1 MNSICGCRSSK
12 TRVSNDLE
20 YTSED
25 EYHSIDLSHTLIHH
39 QHEEEEEGE
48 QENDSNQVTDKK
60 ISHRV
65 IFIGDANIG
74 KYNCFEALNDLKED
88 EDEECSKKKG
98 IINISIRS
106 GSQLVFSHIEG
117 LEEDPLLR
125 KWKYRKIEVFVL
137 FFSLTSM
144 ESLISLAYKWAPE
157 VQNVITH
164 IEKNQI
170 KAIICIVGLYDER
183 SHAEDSNRIHQNV
196 IDSLKGMLSADIYI
210 EVSKNYSVEELS
222 QMVTRIEDQL
232 YFESPS
238 NTFPIKSYSD
248 ESSSDEDE
256 SSQCPF
262 YGNESCNIPH
272 PSGNVNN
279 DEIFNKK
286 CIIVSRPKQEE
297 LKKQIMGLRNR
308 GKATVVSDIALNI
321 DVKEEQNQ
329 IIEQIQTIL
338 EYKAEEVTN
347 CSVRNLKDNELF
359 NSHLLSSHSEQT
371 LLYKRKFLVEEMPN
385 PPWNVSAWNK
395 KSFKHFIHQKISLE
409 DEIEV
414 RGKLKHGFQHLSAAN
429 NCFSPV
435 IPKKYLKQFE
445 VVLLQCI
452 HALSKDSTLNAIS
465 VFDFFLLCKF
475 NLVECIKYLIY
486 RYPKGFGYLMMSFS
500 EETGGT
506 PHPICF
512 LEDESIVLKIMQIYH
527 PNLYSTRKDWKGYNI
542 LHYCADKNFINA
554 IILFLEF
561 DQQDVIFS
569 LLHMNDS
576 SSPIAV
582 AAQSGNENIA
592 RIMYN
597 YLDSNITDD
606 QFLSF
611 FRFNEFK
618 STSLLRICSQQ
629 KLHCLLKDII
639 NSFEK
644 RGISN
649 ELLPFLT
656 VQNKVDGERTL
667 LQNIQSESI
676 LIKLIPLYL
685 KNDSRN
691 LLLKCKKEKH
701 LGHYLAEKNYSKILL
716 TIHQHCTN
724 NNLNDLF
731 FFDFLLSPNK
741 YGDDC
746 CKLAAWKGSNE
757 FLVTALSLCR
767 GLNKSYLSL
776 LLHGTNQNQENL
788 MELLLFQQRSLIV
801 PRQIIM
807 LMEKEVHSDNKILIL
822 SCYRVHISPSEEL
835 VSLIEDTEK
844 LLPLSNTKKT
854 LICLKK
860 IIILI
865 FSLLLFCLD
874 IGFDISLA
882 IQYYKD
888 SDEACKHDFT
898 DYSQSLLEEESNF
911 HRATRYVGA
920 LCSSTRFYVTL
931 LFIISPW
938 LFYIFEF
945 IRETFINDRPMWIV
959 HVPFKEIKLTSYR
972 SNEQQAKLL
981 NAKAAQLMDKR
992 LKWRSIFGCCSSF
1005 NNFCTN
1011 LLFIFGFI
1019 SEFVVTIAFWPIIS
1033 MFRLFY
1039 ADVMYDIQHGIKKN

>member
-1 MNSICGCRSSK
+1 
-12 TRVSNDLE
+12 
-20 YTSED
+20 
-25 EYHSIDLSHTLIHH
+25 
-39 QHEEEEEGE
+39 
-48 QENDSNQVTDKK
+48 
-60 ISHRV
+60 
-65 IFIGDANIG
+65 
-74 KYNCFEALNDLKED
+74 
-88 EDEECSKKKG
+88 
-98 IINISIRS
+98 
-106 GSQLVFSHIEG
+106 
-117 LEEDPLLR
+117 
-125 KWKYRKIEVFVL
+125 
-137 FFSLTSM
+137 
-144 ESLISLAYKWAPE
+144 
-157 VQNVITH
+157 
-164 IEKNQI
+164 
-170 KAIICIVGLYDER
+170 
-183 SHAEDSNRIHQNV
+183 
-196 IDSLKGMLSADIYI
+196 
-210 EVSKNYSVEELS
+210 
-222 QMVTRIEDQL
+222 
-232 YFESPS
+232 
-238 NTFPIKSYSD
+238 
-248 ESSSDEDE
+248 
-256 SSQCPF
+256 
-262 YGNESCNIPH
+262 
-272 PSGNVNN
+272 
-279 DEIFNKK
+279 
-286 CIIVSRPKQEE
+286 
-297 LKKQIMGLRNR
+297 
-308 GKATVVSDIALNI
+308 
-321 DVKEEQNQ
+321 
-329 IIEQIQTIL
+329 
-338 EYKAEEVTN
+338 
-347 CSVRNLKDNELF
+347 
-359 NSHLLSSHSEQT
+359 
-371 LLYKRKFLVEEMPN
+371 
-385 PPWNVSAWNK
+385 
-395 KSFKHFIHQKISLE
+395 
-409 DEIEV
+409 
-414 RGKLKHGFQHLSAAN
+414 
-429 NCFSPV
+429 
-435 IPKKYLKQFE
+435 
-445 VVLLQCI
+445 
-452 HALSKDSTLNAIS
+452 
-465 VFDFFLLCKF
+465 
-475 NLVECIKYLIY
+475 
-486 RYPKGFGYLMMSFS
+486 MMSFS

-898 DYSQSLLEEESNF
+898 DYSSQSLLEEESNF

-972 SNEQQAKLL
+972 SNEQQAILL
-981 NAKAAQLMDKR
+981 NAKAVQLMDKR

-1039 ADVMYDIQHGIKKN
+1039 ADVMYDIQHGIKKIKARELKVSATKICSRARLIEALLESSFQPIIQLYIVFPILINNITSDKSIDLSRDLYLEASQFGSAITSITTLSWAITLYQSNIKGGALDLTVNFLGRIILLISNLFLITGRMLLFIVFAYGFGAGRLIGLIIFIIIHIIASTILIHYWRDPSFTITSKITYFINCVINGFGNTYLHMWIQLPQNLISEAKSGKSTFVRHLLFETIFFLELISMITFTYFMLDSRIAEAIQLKYLTLLIFGLYFIGNALKIFYYKTQHIWNELISIERDIKRLALRVFG

>member
-1 MNSICGCRSSK
+1 MYPLGI
-12 TRVSNDLE
+12 
-20 YTSED
+20 
-25 EYHSIDLSHTLIHH
+25 
-39 QHEEEEEGE
+39 
-48 QENDSNQVTDKK
+48 KK
-60 ISHRV
+60 V
-65 IFIGDANIG
+65 
-74 KYNCFEALNDLKED
+74 
-88 EDEECSKKKG
+88 
-98 IINISIRS
+98 
-106 GSQLVFSHIEG
+106 
-117 LEEDPLLR
+117 
-125 KWKYRKIEVFVL
+125 
-137 FFSLTSM
+137 
-144 ESLISLAYKWAPE
+144 
-157 VQNVITH
+157 
-164 IEKNQI
+164 
-170 KAIICIVGLYDER
+170 
-183 SHAEDSNRIHQNV
+183 
-196 IDSLKGMLSADIYI
+196 
-210 EVSKNYSVEELS
+210 
-222 QMVTRIEDQL
+222 
-232 YFESPS
+232 
-238 NTFPIKSYSD
+238 
-248 ESSSDEDE
+248 
-256 SSQCPF
+256 
-262 YGNESCNIPH
+262 
-272 PSGNVNN
+272 
-279 DEIFNKK
+279 
-286 CIIVSRPKQEE
+286 
-297 LKKQIMGLRNR
+297 
-308 GKATVVSDIALNI
+308 LNI
-321 DVKEEQNQ
+321 
-329 IIEQIQTIL
+329 
-338 EYKAEEVTN
+338 
-347 CSVRNLKDNELF
+347 
-359 NSHLLSSHSEQT
+359 LST
-371 LLYKRKFLVEEMPN
+371 K
-385 PPWNVSAWNK
+385 
-395 KSFKHFIHQKISLE
+395 KISLE

-452 HALSKDSTLNAIS
+452 HALSRVSTLNAIS

-731 FFDFLLSPNK
+731 F
-741 YGDDC
+741 
-746 CKLAAWKGSNE
+746 
-757 FLVTALSLCR
+757 SLI
-767 GLNKSYLSL
+767 SYFRRINMEMTVVN
-776 LLHGTNQNQENL
+776 LLHGKAPMNFLESNGVTT
-788 MELLLFQQRSLIV
+788 FPTKISLIV

-865 FSLLLFCLD
+865 FSLLF
-874 IGFDISLA
+874 
-882 IQYYKD
+882 
-888 SDEACKHDFT
+888 
-898 DYSQSLLEEESNF
+898 SQSLLEEESNF

-972 SNEQQAKLL
+972 SNEQQAILL
-981 NAKAAQLMDKR
+981 NAKAVQLMDKR

-1019 SEFVVTIAFWPIIS
+1019 SEFVVTIAFWPIITRELKVS
-1033 MFRLFY
+1033 ATKICSRARLIEALLESSFQPI
-1039 ADVMYDIQHGIKKN
+1039 IQLYIVFPILINNITSDKSIDLSRDLYLEASQFGSAITSITTLSWAITLYQSNIKGGALDLTVNFLGRIILLISNLFLITGRMLLFIVFAYGFGAGRLIGLIIFIIIHHHC